1 MNFSSPIRRRTASA
15 ALLALAAGR
24 VLASCQRY
32 CLASTAYAQS
42 RADVLNRAFLA
53 LQKAG
58 QWVKSRPR
66 EAATLLSTAWGLD
79 AATIEQAKQPAQL
92 PGARGGACGAAGAA
106 THCRYL
112 LRRKAVAEKNQRAGR
127 GAVSAGSLR

>member
-32 CLASTAYAQS
+32 YLASTAYAQS
-42 RADVLNRAFLA
+42 RADVLNRVFLA

-58 QWVKSRPR
+58 QWVKANPR

-79 AATIEQAKQPAQL
+79 AATIEQANSRRSYQVRAVAPTALLEQQRIADTFFAEKLLPKRISAQDVAL
-92 PGARGGACGAAGAA
+92 FRPGA
-106 THCRYL
+106 
-112 LRRKAVAEKNQRAGR
+112 
-127 GAVSAGSLR
+127 